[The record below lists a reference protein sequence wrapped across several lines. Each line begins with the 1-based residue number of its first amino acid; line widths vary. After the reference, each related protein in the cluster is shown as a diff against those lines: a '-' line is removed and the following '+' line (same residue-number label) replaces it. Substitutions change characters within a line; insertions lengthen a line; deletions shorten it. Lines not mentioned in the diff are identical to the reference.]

1 MDDQDRFHMEQM
13 FLGDTFRA
21 MDDQDRFHMEQMFL
35 GDTFREL
42 ELWMIKT
49 DFIWSRCSWGTLSE
63 RKAA

>member
-1 MDDQDRFHMEQM
+1 MNSGSHHHPASNYPILSTLVQRA
-13 FLGDTFRA
+13 GA

-49 DFIWSRCSWGTLSE
+49 DFMWS
-63 RKAA
+63 